1 MSFTLLRNLKTV
13 QALITFVK
21 SYNKRPLNPAY
32 VLFKNKKVSEELLYW
47 YKLCLKVI
55 GMGRVSLTVVDAQN
69 VQQEIPLI
77 KKDWINGK
85 LNIMVTTYAALGR
98 GINLHYSIDAETLT
112 ELVKSKNGVT
122 IGKQMQNL
130 SKDIDGEYLEAPT
143 HIATWIGRGDEQFS
157 IKKMLH
163 IIGEQDALY
172 GNGHITRATYRKNL
186 YAYINGGPVN
196 NYRQNDLQPVKV
208 AGGVYMEQALGRMAR
223 TNIKSSRPLVLI
235 DNAAKKNLL
244 SNYLNNKRTTLEM
257 AAVLAHITGRE
268 AELEKEKATLLY
280 EKLNMANEIQHRFT
294 VWLPSQLQQDRQG
307 TKELWQRAREL
318 ILKHPFGDA
327 APVNIQRL
335 HWQFE
340 KAVNKYYFAIE
351 GDYSRLLAIDAAPI
365 QNCNQHQFDFSHYG
379 KTLNKIYEANS
390 WLKEDFDLL
399 GYYHDFEKPH
409 HYQLLP
415 GIFNNFYRPAL
426 SEEVFKVICKY
437 LGIKV
442 YPMADNEF
450 ELFDC
455 YLQTKDRKKVFVDI
469 KDYNEITNATEQ
481 TEVFKKARLKLANCT
496 ENNPVYFINF
506 RQLQP
511 NSKYEQKLFSPQS
524 DRQFFTCSS
533 MFLADGKLNSQLAK
547 NLLDYFE

>member
-1 MSFTLLRNLKTV
+1 
-13 QALITFVK
+13 
-21 SYNKRPLNPAY
+21 
-32 VLFKNKKVSEELLYW
+32 
-47 YKLCLKVI
+47 
-55 GMGRVSLTVVDAQN
+55 
-69 VQQEIPLI
+69 
-77 KKDWINGK
+77 
-85 LNIMVTTYAALGR
+85 
-98 GINLHYSIDAETLT
+98 
-112 ELVKSKNGVT
+112 
-122 IGKQMQNL
+122 
-130 SKDIDGEYLEAPT
+130 
-143 HIATWIGRGDEQFS
+143 
-157 IKKMLH
+157 
-163 IIGEQDALY
+163 
-172 GNGHITRATYRKNL
+172 
-186 YAYINGGPVN
+186 
-196 NYRQNDLQPVKV
+196 
-208 AGGVYMEQALGRMAR
+208 MAR

-235 DNAAKKNLL
+235 DNAAKKNLV

-257 AAVLAHITGRE
+257 AAVLTNIGEIE
-268 AELEKEKATLLY
+268 AELKKEKARLLY

-327 APVNIQRL
+327 APVTIQRL
-335 HWQFE
+335 YWQFE

-351 GDYSRLLAIDAAPI
+351 GDYSWLLAIDAAPI
-365 QNCNQHQFDFSHYG
+365 QNYNQHQFDFAHYG

-455 YLQTKDRKKVFVDI
+455 HLQTKDKKKVFVDI
-469 KDYNEITNATEQ
+469 KDYNETTNATEQ

-533 MFLADGKLNSQLAK
+533 MFLADGKLNRQLAK